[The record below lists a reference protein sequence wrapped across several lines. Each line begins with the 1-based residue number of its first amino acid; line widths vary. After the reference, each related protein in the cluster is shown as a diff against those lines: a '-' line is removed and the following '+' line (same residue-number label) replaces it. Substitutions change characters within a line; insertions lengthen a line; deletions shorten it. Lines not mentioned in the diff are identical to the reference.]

1 MILGLRV
8 KQNSEDLPDV
18 SQDVLVNA
26 LISYDVGLK
35 FLKLEL
41 LRIFV
46 KDVL

>member
-8 KQNSEDLPDV
+8 EQNGKDFPNV